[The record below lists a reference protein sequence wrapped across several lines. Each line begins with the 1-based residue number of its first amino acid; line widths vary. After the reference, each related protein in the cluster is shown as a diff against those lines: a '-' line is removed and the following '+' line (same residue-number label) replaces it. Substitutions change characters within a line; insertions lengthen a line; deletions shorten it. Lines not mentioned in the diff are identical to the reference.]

1 MPCPIENRRDS
12 FRTTRNNCKAEMMSS
27 MRRPFMSG
35 KTSLNNSFYL
45 KKEEQAVNSDNV
57 FLNMMNLM
65 LE

>member
-1 MPCPIENRRDS
+1 
-12 FRTTRNNCKAEMMSS
+12 